1 MYKIYFA
8 DDPAGVTLPRGTH
21 AYKWRGKKAGVKN
34 PLAGYNLGHL
44 ASDRG
49 EPEGGEKPSR
59 PDSG

>member
-1 MYKIYFA
+1 M
-8 DDPAGVTLPRGTH
+8 TPRGKH
-21 AYKWRGKKAGVKN
+21 FRGELTLTNGGARKPRSKN
-34 PLAGYNLGHL
+34 PLAGDNLGHL

>member
-1 MYKIYFA
+1 ME
-8 DDPAGVTLPRGTH
+8 GQESRGQ
-21 AYKWRGKKAGVKN
+21 K
-34 PLAGYNLGHL
+34 PLAGDNLGHL